1 MSGVTATTAAV
12 PRGGLARMSRR
23 VMNLAHLV
31 TQNARRHGDRI
42 GFVWGDRS
50 WSWREIDGLVSQ
62 LAAALAARGIGK
74 GDRILVHSK
83 NCDEM
88 FWSMFAAFRLG
99 AVWVPT
105 NFRLMPDEVA
115 YLATASGAKAFLC
128 HGDFPDHAAAVTN
141 PALEFIWRIGEGSFG
156 EQSVSAAIAAH
167 AGASVENTAVDYDD
181 PCWFFFTSGTTGRSK
196 AAVLTHGQMAFVVT
210 NHLADLTPGVTER
223 DASLVVAPLSHGA
236 GVHQL
241 MQTARGVP
249 TILLPSEKFD
259 IAEAFRLIERHRVS
273 NMFTVPTI
281 LKMMVEHP
289 AVDQYDH
296 SSLRHVIYAG
306 APMYREDQ
314 KAALNK
320 LGAVLVQYFG
330 LGEVTGN
337 ITVLPPGLHDP
348 EDGPHARIGTC
359 GFERTGMQVSIQGDD
374 GHELKP
380 FQTGEICVIG
390 PGVFAGYYDNPEANA
405 KAFRD
410 GWFRTG
416 DLGHMD
422 EEGFVYITGRASDM
436 YISGGSNIYPR
447 EVEEKILT
455 HPAVGE
461 VAVLGVPDPFWG
473 EVGVAVCVAREGASP
488 VSEAELAAYL
498 APKVPRYK
506 MPKRFFFWEALP
518 KSGYGKVPKRL
529 IRDELEARGLLDVA
543 KAFSSEAGA
552 GSREENAAKN
562 VKSTGT

>member
-1 MSGVTATTAAV
+1 
-12 PRGGLARMSRR
+12 MSRR

-31 TQNARRHGDRI
+31 TQNRRRHGDRI
-42 GFVWGDRS
+42 GLIWGDRS
-50 WSWREIDGLVSQ
+50 WSWREIDANVSA
-62 LAAALAARGIGK
+62 LAAALAAAGIGK

-83 NCDEM
+83 NGDEI

-105 NFRLMPDEVA
+105 NFRLMPDEVT

-128 HGDFPDHAAAVTN
+128 HGDFPDHAAAVKAAS
-141 PALEFIWRIGEGSFG
+141 PALAFLWRIGEGGFAAK
-156 EQSVSAAIAAH
+156 SVREAIAEH
-167 AGASVENTAVDYDD
+167 RGAAFENAAVEYDD

-196 AAVLTHGQMAFVVT
+196 AAVLTHGQMAFVIT
-210 NHLADLTPGVTER
+210 NHLADLTPDTTEK

-249 TILLPSEKFD
+249 TILLSTERFD
-259 IAEAFRLIERHRVS
+259 IDEAFRLIERHRVS
-273 NMFTVPTI
+273 NIFTVPTI

-289 AVDQYDH
+289 GVDRYDH
-296 SSLRHVIYAG
+296 SSLRYVIYAG

-314 KAALNK
+314 KAALKK
-320 LGAVLVQYFG
+320 LGKVIVQYFG

-337 ITVLPPGLHDP
+337 ITVLPSDLHDP
-348 EDGPHARIGTC
+348 EDGPNARIGSC

-374 GHELKP
+374 GRELKP
-380 FQTGEICVIG
+380 FETGEICVIG
-390 PGVFAGYYDNPEANA
+390 PAVFAGYYDNPEANA

-422 EEGFVYITGRASDM
+422 QEGFVYITGRASDM

-455 HPAVGE
+455 HPGIGE
-461 VAVLGVPDPFWG
+461 VAIVGVPDPFWG
-473 EVGVAVCVAREGASP
+473 EVGIAVCVPREGATE
-488 VSEAELAAYL
+488 VSELELATFL
-498 APKVPRYK
+498 AAKVPRYK
-506 MPKRFFFWEALP
+506 MPKRFFFWDALP
-518 KSGYGKVPKRL
+518 KSGYGKIPKRL
-529 IRDELEARGLLDVA
+529 VRDELEARGLLEPNS
-543 KAFSSEAGA
+543 KQ
-552 GSREENAAKN
+552 
-562 VKSTGT
+562 TG

>member
-1 MSGVTATTAAV
+1 VTEPVSSTALVGGVT
-12 PRGGLARMSRR
+12 RMSRR
-23 VMNLAHLV
+23 VMNLAHFL
-31 TQNARRHGDRI
+31 TQNARRHGERI
-42 GFVWGDRS
+42 GFIWGDRC
-50 WSWREIDGLVSQ
+50 WTWREIDAHVSA
-62 LAAALAARGIGK
+62 LAAALAARGIVK

-88 FWSMFAAFRLG
+88 FWSMFATFRLG

-115 YLATASGAKAFLC
+115 YLATASGARAFLC
-128 HGDFPDHAAAVTN
+128 HGDFPDHAAAVKAAS
-141 PALEFIWRIGEGSFG
+141 PAIAFTWRIGEGTLG
-156 EQSVSAAIAAH
+156 EMPVSEAISAH
-167 AGASVENTAVDYDD
+167 AGVATDNAVLEYDT

-210 NHLADLTPGVTER
+210 NHLADLMPGTTEN

-241 MQTARGVP
+241 VQTARAVP
-249 TILLPSEKFD
+249 TILLPSERFD
-259 IAEAFRLIERHRVS
+259 ITEAFRLIETHRVS

-289 AVDQYDH
+289 AIDRFDH
-296 SSLRHVIYAG
+296 SSLRFIIYAG

-314 KAALNK
+314 KAALKK
-320 LGAVLVQYFG
+320 LGPVLVQYFG

-337 ITVLPPGLHDP
+337 ITVLPPDLHDP
-348 EDGPHARIGTC
+348 EDGPHTRIGTC

-374 GHELKP
+374 GAELKP
-380 FQTGEICVIG
+380 LQTGEICVIG
-390 PGVFAGYYDNPEANA
+390 PGVFAGYYNNPEANA

-422 EEGFVYITGRASDM
+422 AEGFVYITGRASDM

-455 HPAVGE
+455 HPAIGE
-461 VAVLGVPDPFWG
+461 VAVLGVPDPVWG
-473 EVGVAVCVAREGASP
+473 EVGVAVCVPRDGAGEM
-488 VSEAELAAYL
+488 SELELATFL
-498 APKVPRYK
+498 AAKVPRYK

-529 IRDELEARGLLDVA
+529 VRDELEARGLLDVPA
-543 KAFSSEAGA
+543 KPPH
-552 GSREENAAKN
+552 
-562 VKSTGT
+562 

>member
-1 MSGVTATTAAV
+1 VTEPVTPAASSGSVT
-12 PRGGLARMSRR
+12 RMSRR
-23 VMNLAHLV
+23 VMNLAHFL
-31 TQNARRHGDRI
+31 TQNARRHGERV
-42 GFVWGDRS
+42 GFIWGDRS
-50 WSWREIDGLVSQ
+50 WTWREIDACVSA
-62 LAAALAARGIGK
+62 LAAALAARGIVK

-115 YLATASGAKAFLC
+115 YLATASGARALLC
-128 HGDFPDHAAAVTN
+128 HGDFPDHAAAVKAAS
-141 PALEFIWRIGEGSFG
+141 PAIAFTWRIGEGTLG
-156 EQSVSAAIAAH
+156 ETSLREAVSAH
-167 AGASVENTAVDYDD
+167 AGVAIDNAAVEYDT

-210 NHLADLTPGVTER
+210 NHLADLMPGTTEN

-241 MQTARGVP
+241 VQTARAVP
-249 TILLPSEKFD
+249 TILLPSERFD
-259 IAEAFRLIERHRVS
+259 ITEAFRLIETHRVS
-273 NMFTVPTI
+273 NLFTVPTI

-289 AVDQYDH
+289 AIDRSDH

-314 KAALNK
+314 KAALQK
-320 LGAVLVQYFG
+320 FGPVLVQYFG

-337 ITVLPPGLHDP
+337 ITVLPPDLHDP
-348 EDGPHARIGTC
+348 EDGPLARIGTC
-359 GFERTGMQVSIQGDD
+359 GYERTGMQVSIQGDD

-380 FQTGEICVIG
+380 LETGEICVIG
-390 PGVFAGYYDNPEANA
+390 PAVFAGYYDNPEANA

-422 EEGFVYITGRASDM
+422 AEGFVYITGRASDM

-455 HPAVGE
+455 HPGIGE
-461 VAVLGVPDPFWG
+461 VAVLGVPDPVWG
-473 EVGVAVCVAREGASP
+473 EVGVAVCVPRDGAGE
-488 VSEAELAAYL
+488 VSELELATFL
-498 APKVPRYK
+498 AAKVPRYK

-529 IRDELEARGLLDVA
+529 VRDELEARGLLDTIS
-543 KAFSSEAGA
+543 KQSG
-552 GSREENAAKN
+552 
-562 VKSTGT
+562 

>member
-1 MSGVTATTAAV
+1 VSDAPASTMAA
-12 PRGGLARMSRR
+12 PRGLLRMSRR
-23 VMNLAHLV
+23 VMNLAYLV
-31 TQNARRHGDRI
+31 TQNARRHGKRT
-42 GFVWGDRS
+42 GFVWGEKS
-50 WSWREIDGLVSQ
+50 WTWREIDSLVSA
-62 LAAALAARGIGK
+62 LAAALAARGINK

-83 NCDEM
+83 NGEEM

-128 HGDFPDHAAAVTN
+128 HGDFPDHAKAVTG
-141 PALEFIWRIGEGSFG
+141 PEFTWRIGEEGTFG
-156 EQSVSAAIAAH
+156 EGSVRDAIKAH
-167 AGASVENTAVDYDD
+167 AGTKFENAAVEYDD

-196 AAVLTHGQMAFVVT
+196 AAVLTHGQMGFVVT
-210 NHLADLTPGVTER
+210 NHLADLTPGTTED

-241 MQTARGVP
+241 MQSARGVK
-249 TILLPSEKFD
+249 TILLPTERFD
-259 IAEAFRLIERHRVS
+259 IDEAFRLIETHRVS
-273 NMFTVPTI
+273 NLFTVPTI

-289 AVDQYDH
+289 AVDRYDH
-296 SSLRHVIYAG
+296 SSLRYVIYAG

-314 KAALNK
+314 KAALKK
-320 LGAVLVQYFG
+320 LGPVLVQYFG

-337 ITVLPPGLHDP
+337 VTVLPTALHDP
-348 EDGPHARIGTC
+348 EDGPGARIGTC
-359 GFERTGMQVSIQGDD
+359 GFERTGMQVQIQGDD

-380 FQTGEICVIG
+380 FETGEICVIG
-390 PGVFAGYYDNPEANA
+390 PGVFAGYYDNPDANA
-405 KAFRD
+405 KAFRG

-422 EEGFVYITGRASDM
+422 DEGFVYITGRASDM

-455 HPAVGE
+455 HPKIGE
-461 VAVLGVPDPFWG
+461 VAVLGVPDPVWG
-473 EVGVAVCVAREGASP
+473 EVGVAVCVPREGAGL
-488 VSEAELAAYL
+488 VTEAEMADFL

-518 KSGYGKVPKRL
+518 KSGYGKIPKRL
-529 IRDELEARGLLDVA
+529 VRDELEARGLLDLNS
-543 KAFSSEAGA
+543 KQ
-552 GSREENAAKN
+552 
-562 VKSTGT
+562 TGT

>member
-1 MSGVTATTAAV
+1 MSGEAGPMA
-12 PRGGLARMSRR
+12 PLRMSRR
-23 VMNLAHLV
+23 VMNLAYML
-31 TQNARRHGDRI
+31 TQNARRHGDRP
-42 GFVWGDRS
+42 GFVWGEKS
-50 WSWREIDGLVSQ
+50 WSWREIDAEVSA
-62 LAAALAARGIGK
+62 LAAALFARGIRR

-83 NCDEM
+83 NGEEM

-105 NFRLMPDEVA
+105 NFRLMPDEVV
-115 YLATASGAKAFLC
+115 YLATASGAKALLC
-128 HGDFPDHAAAVTN
+128 HSDFPEHAAAVKS
-141 PALEFIWRIGEGSFG
+141 PALAFVWRIGDEGGFG
-156 EQSVSAAIAAH
+156 ETSVRAAIAAH
-167 AGASVENTAVDYDD
+167 AGAKIENAAVEHDD

-196 AAVLTHGQMAFVVT
+196 AAVLTHGQMGFVIT
-210 NHLADLTPGVTER
+210 NHLADLTPGTTEQ

-241 MQTARGVP
+241 MQTARGATTV
-249 TILLPSEKFD
+249 LLPSEKFD
-259 IAEAFRLIERHRVS
+259 IAEAFRLIEKHRIS
-273 NMFTVPTI
+273 NLFTVPTI

-289 AVDQYDH
+289 AAGRFDH

-314 KAALNK
+314 KAALDK
-320 LGAVLVQYFG
+320 LGKVIVQYFG

-337 ITVLPPGLHDP
+337 ITVLPAALHEA

-359 GFERTGMQVSIQGDD
+359 GYERTGMQVQIQDD
-374 GHELKP
+374 QGRETKP
-380 FQTGEICVIG
+380 FETGEICVIG
-390 PGVFAGYYDNPEANA
+390 PAVFAGYYDNPEANA

-447 EVEEKILT
+447 EIEEKILT
-455 HPAVGE
+455 HPSIGE
-461 VAVLGVPDPFWG
+461 VAVLGVPDPMWG
-473 EVGVAVCVAREGASP
+473 EVGVAVCVVRDGADR
-488 VSEAELAAYL
+488 VTEAEMAAFL

-518 KSGYGKVPKRL
+518 KSGYGKIPKRMV
-529 IRDELEARGLLDVA
+529 RDELEARGLLDLS
-543 KAFSSEAGA
+543 KQAG
-552 GSREENAAKN
+552 
-562 VKSTGT
+562 T